1 MTGLE
6 NLLSAYNGTAPG
18 TTMHSIIQNI
28 LKNLNTVNSMT
39 IYELAEAC
47 YTSPAG
53 ISRLVKKLGYKNY
66 SYFQKGVTDCISKYE
81 HHNRL
86 IPLDSIPQDKEL
98 PDFFM
103 DTLGRL
109 LKNMRKKLDKEKI
122 RELADAIHSS
132 ERIRI
137 YSYSTYLA
145 EIFLQSDIFMSGKVC
160 DIIQQE
166 KDIMED
172 ATRLGENDFIVM
184 LSPNCINGT
193 MTERVIDTIHK
204 NSAKVCMITD
214 SYHLP
219 GLKKAEI
226 SFVFEGVMHS
236 MDMLVLQTFLCIVDL
251 EYRRMYIDQM

>member
-18 TTMHSIIQNI
+18 TTIHSVIQNI
-28 LKNLNTVNSMT
+28 LKNLDTVNSMT

-66 SYFQKGVTDCISKYE
+66 SYFQKALTDCISKYE

-86 IPLDSIPQDKEL
+86 MPLDRIPGDTEL
-98 PDFFM
+98 PDYFM
-103 DTLGRL
+103 DTLGGL
-109 LKNMRKKLDKEKI
+109 LENMRKKLDKEKI
-122 RELADAIHSS
+122 RELAGAIHDSL
-132 ERIRI
+132 RIGI

-145 EIFLQSDIFMSGKVC
+145 ETFLQSDIFMSGKVC

-172 ATRLGENDFIVM
+172 AGQLGRRDFIIM

-193 MTERVIDTIHK
+193 MTGRIIDLIHK
-204 NSAKVCMITD
+204 NGARVCIITD

-219 GLKKAEI
+219 GLKLADI

-251 EYRRMYIDQM
+251 EYRRLYIDQM